1 MAKEIEEKK
10 EPQKAFCTYKDKTDG
25 EERTDR

>member
-10 EPQKAFCTYKDKTDG
+10 EPQKVFRTCKDKTDG